1 MLISEQKFY
10 TEREL
15 LQLGYE
21 VLPTPPNDYSS
32 TKYSRQRA
40 GGKTYYK
47 KKDNSTIDPGSSQD
61 LSRYVGTYTSLGKT
75 GKIILDGV
83 TLRASLGP
91 LNSALQYVDD
101 ENFTFQT
108 NLGSG
113 KLTFNKDSS
122 NKITGFDYKFGDYA
136 GTAFKTD
143 GSSNNNPPAP
153 NNKKNNSSS
162 NPKPTSTPPTQPAP
176 APVKTIDYKVKYP
189 STQNPTKPFTYRDCD
204 EKVYNWDYGCKN
216 YKIGIMNE
224 IFFGDGKTFE
234 GIYGRELLTKLRN
247 LAILGPNETKITED
261 IYNEVLKMGK
271 ERGYVKLQESIVK
284 ETVKNILKERLI
296 KK

>member
-15 LQLGYE
+15 LQLGY
-21 VLPTPPNDYSS
+21 VALPTPPNDYSS
-32 TKYSRQRA
+32 SKYLRQRA

-47 KKDNSTIDPGSSQD
+47 KKDNSTIYPGSSQD

-91 LNSALQYVDD
+91 LNAALQYVDD

-113 KLTFNKDSS
+113 KITFNKDSS

-136 GTAFKTD
+136 GTALKTD
-143 GSSNNNPPAP
+143 GSSNNNSSSSD
-153 NNKKNNSSS
+153 NKKSDSSS
-162 NPKPTSTPPTQPAP
+162 NPKPTATPPPP
-176 APVKTIDYKVKYP
+176 PPKPVTTIDYKVKYP
-189 STQNPTKPFTYRDCD
+189 STQDPTKPFNSRPCD
-204 EKVYNWDYGCKN
+204 EKVYDWDYGCKN
-216 YKIGIMNE
+216 NKIGLMNK
-224 IFFGDGKTFE
+224 ILFGDDYGK
-234 GIYGRELLTKLRN
+234 IYGDELLSKLRN
-247 LAILGPNETKITED
+247 LRYLGQSEIKITED
-261 IYNEVLKMGK
+261 IYNKVLKLG
-271 ERGYVKLQESIVK
+271 EEQGYVKLQESIVK

>member
-15 LQLGYE
+15 LQMGYT
-21 VLPTPPNDYSS
+21 VLPTPPNDYSKE
-32 TKYSRQRA
+32 KYSRQRA

-47 KKDNSTIDPGSSQD
+47 KKDNTTIDPSTSQD

-91 LNSALQYVDD
+91 LNAALQYVDD

-113 KLTFNKDSS
+113 KITFNKDSS
-122 NKITGFDYKFGDYA
+122 NKITGFDYKFGDYS

-143 GSSNNNPPAP
+143 GSTNNNPPTP
-153 NNKKNNSSS
+153 DNKKNDSSS
-162 NPKPTSTPPTQPAP
+162 NSKPTVTPAPTPPAP
-176 APVKTIDYKVKYP
+176 IKTIDYKVKYP
-189 STQNPTKPFTYRDCD
+189 STQDPAKPFNFIECD
-204 EKVYNWDYGCKN
+204 ENIYNWGYGCKN
-216 YKIGIMNE
+216 DKIGLMNK
-224 IFFGDGKTFE
+224 ILFGRDYGK
-234 GIYGRELLTKLRN
+234 IYGEEMLTKLRN

-261 IYNEVLKMGK
+261 IYNEVLKLGK
-271 ERGYVKLQESIVK
+271 EQGYVKLQESIVK